1 MLDAGVY
8 CEDEKARPEST
19 AVFYFP
25 TKAPDG
31 ATTRHDLTAIE
42 HLELWSL
49 YQQHWCEHNPSIT
62 VNVRENEWFAV
73 GAWVYEH
80 FDSVCGLTF
89 LPMSEHL
96 YEQAPYIEI
105 TKDEYEAW
113 VAKYPM
119 PEVDWMGLCK
129 Y

>member
-1 MLDAGVY
+1 M
-8 CEDEKARPEST
+8 
-19 AVFYFP
+19 
-25 TKAPDG
+25 
-31 ATTRHDLTAIE
+31 
-42 HLELWSL
+42 

-62 VNVRENEWFAV
+62 VNVREDEWFAV

-105 TKDEYEAW
+105 TEAEYEAW

-119 PEVDWMGLCK
+119 PKVDWTGLRK
-129 Y
+129 YEKDDNTTSSQTLACTGTVCELVGVDAPEGM